1 MSLKISL
8 EHFSKRTHHIK
19 IKSKNSV
26 VQILCITDLTIMPQ
40 ERNIQSFWAN
50 RSSIDFLVIGWCQ
63 YVDHVQSDDY
73 LVTNISLSWSWSTPE
88 LLRLAWSV
96 CFVSIPT
103 LVFAKP
109 AAGSL
114 FEEPLAIL
122 NTSFSR
128 TPLQCSAIE
137 LNQLGL
143 FETFSPVPWPFGFIS
158 AKLYDL
164 RRRLNKFSAEVLILC
179 GLSLVPPYTSIKCKL

>member
-26 VQILCITDLTIMPQ
+26 VQILCITDFTIMPQ

-50 RSSIDFLVIGWCQ
+50 RSSIDFLVIGSCQ
-63 YVDHVQSDDY
+63 YVHHVQSDDH

-96 CFVSIPT
+96 CFVLIPI
-103 LVFAKP
+103 LFFAKP
-109 AAGSL
+109 AAGIL

-122 NTSFSR
+122 ISSFSR
-128 TPLQCSAIE
+128 TPLQCGAIE

-158 AKLYDL
+158 AKLYDP